1 MKTMTDHPE
10 PTRPEPLSDESIG
23 RAMLAYAVD
32 PALVSRE
39 QAEAATRCARQLL
52 TPPISAEARR
62 AALSDVLTAFHQEY
76 TTTGGAWIDEDARLF
91 AEQLEE
97 MGAAPPALLSVDGL
111 AIAVRPCI
119 VAALAGLHTV
129 DETTTQVAARVLDYL
144 GKRADL
150 PSPPATPAPVEQL
163 AELEQITRF
172 YHEWVQKAFEA
183 KAELDDIHRLV
194 DPDGVRKDVTTAWLV
209 EQAFNGRGVSS
220 AFFHIA
226 LSAAEWND
234 LTQDQRATLQ
244 AWMGMVHDKRRVQ
257 PAKKGEL

>member
-10 PTRPEPLSDESIG
+10 PTANPGLAQSLFSVLWPSLSWDG
-23 RAMLAYAVD
+23 APGMHRDTAYRLAAK
-32 PALVSRE
+32 ARE
-39 QAEAATRCARQLL
+39 LL
-52 TPPISAEARR
+52 APEARR
-62 AALSDVLTAFHQEY
+62 AAL
-76 TTTGGAWIDEDARLF
+76 
-91 AEQLEE
+91 
-97 MGAAPPALLSVDGL
+97 PASPSVEGL